1 MGFTY
6 LHRSEKKEERKRKE
20 NRKEEKDSHQLF
32 PSKISIGIGEVTHKG
47 KSHFLCASH
56 NDINMHGYEM
66 TRKYLTH
73 NE

>member
-1 MGFTY
+1 MKAIY
-6 LHRSEKKEERKRKE
+6 LLNGLYIVAQKGKEI
-20 NRKEEKDSHQLF
+20 RKEEKGSHQLF

-56 NDINMHGYEM
+56 NDVNMHDYEM
-66 TRKYLTH
+66 MREYLTH